1 MAERPRSARAKIALW
16 AIGGGT
22 IFAMGFAATS
32 ALDEIDAEG
41 LPRERARVVAVEDLG
56 YGCGRFS
63 DAERV
68 DYVSQDPPSGLP
80 SDFTDPETCDNG
92 ASVGDVVE
100 VARAVED
107 DGSVT
112 VYQDPPSGAL
122 DVAGEALAGAVI
134 GSVLG
139 GAAGLAEHRD
149 LLKAER
155 LGLRRRTARAPRE
168 RRELRRSTRR
178 QSQRRARRA
187 HRRRR

>member
-1 MAERPRSARAKIALW
+1 MKRPRSAPARIALW
-16 AIGGGT
+16 AIGCGA
-22 IFAMGFAATS
+22 IFATGFAVES
-32 ALDEIDAEG
+32 ALDEIGAQG
-41 LPRERARVVAVEDLG
+41 VPRERARVVAVEDLG
-56 YGCGRFS
+56 AGCGRRS

-80 SDFTDPETCDNG
+80 SDFTDPDTCDNG

-107 DGSVT
+107 DGSIT
-112 VYQDPPSGAL
+112 VYQNPPSGAL
-122 DVAGEALAGAVI
+122 DVAGEALAGGLF

>member
-1 MAERPRSARAKIALW
+1 MKRPSSAPAKIALW
-16 AIGGGT
+16 AIGGGA
-22 IFAMGFAATS
+22 IFSLAFAARS
-32 ALDEIDAEG
+32 ALDEVVTEG

-56 YGCGRFS
+56 YGCGRLS

-80 SDFTDPETCDNG
+80 PDFTDPETCDND
-92 ASVGDVVE
+92 ASVGDLVE
-100 VARAVED
+100 VTRAVED

-112 VYQDPPSGAL
+112 VYQSPPSGAL

-149 LLKAER
+149 LLKSER
-155 LGLRRRTARAPRE
+155 LVLRRRTARAARE
-168 RRELRRSTRR
+168 RRELRRSTGR
-178 QSQRRARRA
+178 QSQRRARR
-187 HRRRR
+187 RRR